1 LRTSRAFLCL
11 PRRRPQSGPS
21 ALRQAA
27 ATIILL
33 SSWAAKTSSRK
44 CELLKEMQICNAYIH
59 FQASNIFDMYAHM
72 LEMQERNAVLEE
84 TIGQQAGQLRLHE
97 QLRSTQANASHTAQP
112 ALPLH
117 PESGNSDDDDAHYSS
132 SDGFESSSAGEEH
145 SVENEEGGDDEDESQ
160 GANTGKSSGSA
171 HVDTTDALA
180 GAAREAL
187 RIDPNSGDAAAN
199 AFRLQNLLKSCIRR
213 MLAQEQLLQA
223 ALNAPAATPGKSK
236 DDIARLQDALV
247 TAVAVAQS
255 FIHDNAMMQADHAEK
270 DAQVARALQFIT
282 QRTSLSAYHLQPAS
296 CTRVG

>member
-1 LRTSRAFLCL
+1 
-11 PRRRPQSGPS
+11 
-21 ALRQAA
+21 
-27 ATIILL
+27 
-33 SSWAAKTSSRK
+33 
-44 CELLKEMQICNAYIH
+44 MCNAHGH
-59 FQASNIFDMYAHM
+59 FQASNTFDMYAHM
-72 LEMQERNAVLEE
+72 LDMQERNAALEQ
-84 TIGQQAGQLRLHE
+84 TVGQQAGQLRLHE
-97 QLRSTQANASHTAQP
+97 QLRSTQANASHTALP

-117 PESGNSDDDDAHYSS
+117 PESGKSDDDDDGAHYSS

-145 SVENEEGGDDEDESQ
+145 SVENEEGGDDEDVSQ

-223 ALNAPAATPGKSK
+223 ALDAPAATSGKSNG
-236 DDIARLQDALV
+236 DIARLQDALV

-270 DAQVARALQFIT
+270 DAQVARALHFIAH
-282 QRTSLSAYHLQPAS
+282 RTSLSAYHLQPAS
-296 CTRVG
+296 CTRAE